1 MSAAPVPSAG
11 ARVGIALVR
20 AYQRA
25 LAPFLGWNCRY
36 APSCS
41 QYTAEAMR
49 RFGLLRGSWL
59 GLPQRQ
65 LQRILGYGAARALVE
80 LLLGGRGVALA
91 ALLGPVA
98 YGTWSLLRVS
108 QHYLVIVGLG
118 TARGL
123 EVEAAAHRD
132 RVDGRLSPTAEHF
145 AAAGNGFLVLSY
157 GAFSALAAAAAFLA
171 PDPVWRTIL
180 AGLAAATVV
189 ERAFMQ
195 GATFLRAQGTVPEFA
210 AIELAHAVLQLVLT
224 LGLAMLWGLPGAIL
238 GLAVPGIEVEDIATT
253 AKTMPDFPQLWES
266 MLAQGAGGAAPAT
279 KDTSGGTQH

>member
-1 MSAAPVPSAG
+1 M
-11 ARVGIALVR
+11 
-20 AYQRA
+20 
-25 LAPFLGWNCRY
+25 
-36 APSCS
+36 
-41 QYTAEAMR
+41 AER
-49 RFGLLRGSWL
+49 EGPPGRNFRGSWL

-123 EVEAAAHRD
+123 EVEASAHRD

-145 AAAGNGFLVLSY
+145 AAAGNGFLVLCY

-171 PDPVWRTIL
+171 PDPVWRAIL
-180 AGLAAATVV
+180 AGLAAAA
-189 ERAFMQ
+189 RA
-195 GATFLRAQGTVPEFA
+195 E
-210 AIELAHAVLQLVLT
+210 
-224 LGLAMLWGLPGAIL
+224 
-238 GLAVPGIEVEDIATT
+238 
-253 AKTMPDFPQLWES
+253 K
-266 MLAQGAGGAAPAT
+266 AP
-279 KDTSGGTQH
+279 